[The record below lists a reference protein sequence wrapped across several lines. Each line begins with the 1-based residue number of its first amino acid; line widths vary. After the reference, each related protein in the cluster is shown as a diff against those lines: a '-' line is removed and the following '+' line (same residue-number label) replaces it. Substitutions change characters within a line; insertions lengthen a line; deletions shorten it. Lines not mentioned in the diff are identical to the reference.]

1 MYNMN
6 NILAFYDGD
15 SFSCMNL
22 VRGDGVAVE
31 VPDGLDLVGLPIQLY
46 LVGLHH
52 LLHNVGKIGTYFT
65 KQVFR
70 CKYCIRIRGM
80 PENTRMLKLDCTN
93 V

>member
-1 MYNMN
+1 MCNMI

-52 LLHNVGKIGTYFT
+52 LLHNVGKIGTS
-65 KQVFR
+65 QN
-70 CKYCIRIRGM
+70 KYLEAWMQIYALEAC
-80 PENTRMLKLDCTN
+80 LKIHVC
-93 V
+93 

>member
-1 MYNMN
+1 MCNMN

-52 LLHNVGKIGTYFT
+52 LLHNVGKILHKTSITGMDAN
-65 KQVFR
+65 V
-70 CKYCIRIRGM
+70 RIRGM
-80 PENTRMLKLDCTN
+80 PENTSGAVT
-93 V
+93 